1 MTTNF
6 VYHFQKSHT
15 SRLFSRSHG
24 KTFIRQRRDL
34 TLNEHFMKMK
44 MISIKKRRYIV
55 KNRKKKFCL
64 VCMCVKRKK
73 RELAILY
80 SYSLKWYISFLYT
93 KFFCI
98 KKKTHF
104 VSFPLLSHTI
114 LSDNIKNKVLKGAF
128 SSFHVSFMWKCN

>member
-1 MTTNF
+1 MLCI
-6 VYHFQKSHT
+6 KSHT
-15 SRLFSRSHG
+15 KQPLSHPYSEI
-24 KTFIRQRRDL
+24 FVILWRDL

-93 KFFCI
+93 KFYCI

-128 SSFHVSFMWKCN
+128 SSFHVSFMWKRN